1 MRLLFLSLHLVS
13 AGLWLGCVLTEVLFE
28 RALLGHGPSHRLILA
43 QLHRRVDLWVELPA
57 FLLLL
62 VTGTLM
68 LPTAAPTLW
77 LSAKIGV
84 GALAIAANAYCVWLV
99 LRRAAAA
106 QRGDWPLFERLD
118 HAQHRWGAV
127 VLLGLLGAL
136 ALGIWLW
143 VGGAPGR

>member
-1 MRLLFLSLHLVS
+1 MTLLLLALHLVS

-43 QLHRRVDLWVELPA
+43 LLHRRVDLWVELPA
-57 FLLLL
+57 FSLLLATGLLLL
-62 VTGTLM
+62 
-68 LPTAAPTLW
+68 PPAAPHVW
-77 LSAKIGV
+77 LSAKIGI
-84 GALAIAANAYCVWLV
+84 GALAIAANVHCVGLV

-106 QRGDWPLFERLD
+106 QSGDWSAFERLD

-136 ALGIWLW
+136 ALGLWLLAGQGQ
-143 VGGAPGR
+143 GG